1 MKRTCRTVICPF
13 DILEGGRELASFGP
27 LSTQGDHRPL
37 DLRSSGAAGR
47 FLAPA
52 ARSRPLALFPVNFKP
67 LEFHAERTF
76 ESGDEV
82 VITGKFRHRK

>member
-13 DILEGGRELASFGP
+13 DILKGGRELASFGP
-27 LSTQGDHRPL
+27 LSPQGDHRPF
-37 DLRSSGAAGR
+37 DLRSSGAAGW
-47 FLAPA
+47 FLAPV

-76 ESGDEV
+76 ESGDQV